1 MPKKINNQLVLL
13 YFVVYNLNFGRVLLF
28 TLHEVMRIQIFKS
41 QRQEFRMDKKAYR
54 DSIIATATCLFAERG
69 LNGVSIRELSTAA
82 GVSIS
87 MISYYFSGKEGLYSS
102 VLQEQFAC
110 FEYIQTIKERDAAP
124 LEKIEE
130 YIRWSIQRNR
140 EHPHLLRY
148 YTSELTNP
156 TRHFGET
163 VQPALA
169 KALYVLV
176 EIIKEGIDKKQF
188 RKELNPEDTALAMA
202 GMVNYYFLSTL
213 ASQSFVNHSPERD
226 EELIRHYMDIFTRG
240 L

>member
-1 MPKKINNQLVLL
+1 
-13 YFVVYNLNFGRVLLF
+13 
-28 TLHEVMRIQIFKS
+28 
-41 QRQEFRMDKKAYR
+41 MDKKDIR
-54 DSIIATATCLFAERG
+54 SSIIATATRLFAERG

-87 MISYYFSGKEGLYSS
+87 MISYYFEGKDGLYAS

-110 FEYIQTIKERDAAP
+110 FDFIRSIKEQQAPP

-140 EHPHLLRY
+140 EYPYLLRY

-156 TRHFGET
+156 TRHFSAI
-163 VQPALA
+163 VRPALES
-169 KALYVLV
+169 ALHILV
-176 EIIKEGIDKKQF
+176 EIIQDGIAAEVF
-188 RKELNPEDTALAMA
+188 RSELNAEDTALAMA

-213 ASQSFVNHSPERD
+213 ATERFVNHSPARD
-226 EELIRHYMDIFTRG
+226 EELIQHYMDIFTKG
-240 L
+240 LLVS